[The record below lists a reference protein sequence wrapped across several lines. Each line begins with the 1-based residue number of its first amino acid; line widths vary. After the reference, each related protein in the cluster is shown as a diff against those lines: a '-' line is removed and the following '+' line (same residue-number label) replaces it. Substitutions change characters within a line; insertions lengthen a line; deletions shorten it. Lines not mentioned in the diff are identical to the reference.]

1 MKSNAKI
8 LLSDLN
14 GRQFIFFQNS
24 KAALLIQVFKFNS
37 FAALKQESNALM
49 QQFEAAGKPYLGA
62 MTAIDNDHYLLAAVR
77 IFTLLIDNT
86 QEGADN
92 MAAALRRIADWYR
105 YSYLLPLARGENPV
119 TPLDIGNSML

>member
-24 KAALLIQVFKFNS
+24 KAALLIQVLKFNS
-37 FAALKQESNALM
+37 FADLKHENQAIM
-49 QQFEAAGKPYLGA
+49 QQLEDAGKPYLGA
-62 MTAIDNDHYLLAAVR
+62 MTAIDNDHYLLVAVR
-77 IFTLLIDNT
+77 IFFLSIDNT

-92 MAAALRRIADWYR
+92 MASTLRRIADWYR
-105 YSYLLPLARGENPV
+105 YSYLIPILMGETPIPPLN
-119 TPLDIGNSML
+119 IGNSLL